1 MVKSTLIATTHID
14 YIDEF
19 EHIDVE
25 VKDGL
30 NTPKDKSFNSL
41 DRFQLQDIEIEKS
54 ERVLSKVEASLKPQ
68 ISLSGYFGYN
78 YDIDDSLHKENLWQI
93 GLNLTWN
100 IFDFNRGDARE
111 QQARVAKLQ
120 AVIQKKRLSEDF
132 NKMLAEAVD
141 RVESSVAEYKINL
154 AQLKLLEETRI

>member
-54 ERVLSKVEASLKPQ
+54 ERVLSKWKHL
-68 ISLSGYFGYN
+68 
-78 YDIDDSLHKENLWQI
+78 
-93 GLNLTWN
+93 
-100 IFDFNRGDARE
+100 
-111 QQARVAKLQ
+111 
-120 AVIQKKRLSEDF
+120 
-132 NKMLAEAVD
+132 
-141 RVESSVAEYKINL
+141 
-154 AQLKLLEETRI
+154 